1 MPDITRRFVP
11 KVGLKNFSS
20 INIYG
25 CNLTL
30 TCFRWNIFELL
41 AGDSSYAP
49 VSKEDCLFLNI
60 FVSKESFDKG
70 RKIPVAI
77 WFHGGAFAG
86 GAGGNPL
93 YDARFVAP
101 MMDMVV
107 VTVNYR
113 LGPFG
118 FMALEKTEEGETT
131 NANWGFLDQQESI
144 RWVREHIDAFG
155 GDPEK
160 IMIFGQS
167 AGGVS
172 TLLHLLHSSDMIS
185 SVVSHSNPLAI
196 PMKENWEGQ
205 KQAWQFADTAGCI
218 NDKITSPEDRNAC
231 LRALDKDAVMRV
243 RREMPQLVNPDR
255 LFTLA
260 MKFLPMVDNSIMH
273 RQPFWDLVE
282 GKYNKNINIMA
293 GSVEH
298 ETEIYVRSVWGSP
311 ISGAEATAGVRAIV
325 HDQEK
330 FDKIMDRYDVI
341 CNTPGY
347 DPDDTKWGNTTSD
360 FDPKECFESL
370 CKALGICGQQAGSS
384 LIEGVCNGISD
395 AVN

>member
-1 MPDITRRFVP
+1 MTSTKPPTTADPSTKNSVDVLTSGGYIRGYTWFEEGDDDP
-11 KVGLKNFSS
+11 GLGDPARLVNNEHYS
-20 INIYG
+20 IVFKGIPYAQPPEG
-25 CNLTL
+25 EY
-30 TCFRWNIFELL
+30 RWKSPRPIENWGYHNARYYAPFC
-41 AGDSSYAP
+41 AQGDSSYAP
-49 VSKEDCLFLNI
+49 TSKEDCLFLNI
-60 FVSKESFDKG
+60 FVSKESHEKG

-77 WFHGGAFAG
+77 WFHGGAFSG

-118 FMALEKTEEGETT
+118 FMALEKTEDGEET

-144 RWVREHIDAFG
+144 RWVRKHIDAFG
-155 GDPEK
+155 GDREK

-172 TLLHLLHSSDMIS
+172 TLLHLLYSGEMIS

-205 KQAWQFADTAGCI
+205 KQAWQFADTADCI
-218 NDKITSPEDRNAC
+218 KSTITSAEDRNAC
-231 LRALDKDAVMRV
+231 LRALSKDEVMSV
-243 RREMPQLVNPDR
+243 KGKMPQLVNPDR

-273 RQPFWDLVE
+273 RQPFWDLID
-282 GKYNKNINIMA
+282 GIYDKNINIMA

-298 ETEIYVRSVWGSP
+298 ETEIYVRSVWGKP
-311 ISGAEATAGVRAIV
+311 ISGAEAIAGVRAIV
-325 HDQEK
+325 HVCISES
-330 FDKIMDRYDVI
+330 KI
-341 CNTPGY
+341 TL
-347 DPDDTKWGNTTSD
+347 K
-360 FDPKECFESL
+360 
-370 CKALGICGQQAGSS
+370 
-384 LIEGVCNGISD
+384 
-395 AVN
+395 